1 MNHARYLQISLWY
14 RTPSYALLVRLTQTG
29 GVDGAIQNVRD
40 LQVHLENS
48 KSGLTGTERR
58 NALLR
63 WLDDQARPAIE
74 FLFEDGTDIIEEIDA
89 SCDRLA
95 GSHLDGS
102 DLYSLATRENTRW
115 RERIRRV
122 EEDLQRQKQFADRRG
137 TPVVLDTSVLME
149 AEPLGT
155 IDWPSPAPIRLIVP
169 ILVVEELD
177 NLLHDRDA
185 ARRKKARDAR
195 RVLMAVHPGNKPTE
209 PEPLPGMLPLITLEV
224 LVDNDWRQRRANN
237 DAEIVDQALDLHRI
251 TGLALLATCELQQYY
266 RAGAVDLPAILV
278 PRRDDQS

>member
-1 MNHARYLQISLWY
+1 
-14 RTPSYALLVRLTQTG
+14 VRLKQTG
-29 GVDGAIQNVRD
+29 GIDGAIQKIRD
-40 LQVHLENS
+40 LQTQLENS
-48 KSGLTGTERR
+48 RSGLTGTERR
-58 NALLR
+58 DALVQ
-63 WLDDQARPAIE
+63 WLDYQARPVLE
-74 FLFEDGTDIIEEIDA
+74 FLFEDGTDIIEEIDT
-89 SCDRLA
+89 SYDRLA

-102 DLYSLATRENTRW
+102 DLYSLATRDSTRW
-115 RERIRRV
+115 RERIQRV
-122 EEDLQRQKQFADRRG
+122 EGELQRQKQFADRRG

-149 AEPLGT
+149 AEPLAT
-155 IDWPSPAPIRLIVP
+155 IDWPSPAPVRLIVP

-195 RVLMAVHPGNKPTE
+195 RVLLAVHPGNKPTE
-209 PEPLPGMLPLITLEV
+209 PAPLPGMLPLITLEV

-251 TGLALLATCELQQYY
+251 TGLALLATCDLQQYY

>member
-1 MNHARYLQISLWY
+1 M
-14 RTPSYALLVRLTQTG
+14 RLKQTG
-29 GVDGAIQNVRD
+29 AIDGAIQNIRN
-40 LQVHLENS
+40 LQVQLGDS
-48 KSGLTGTERR
+48 RSGLTGTERR
-58 NALLR
+58 NAMLQ
-63 WLDDQARPAIE
+63 WLEDQARPVLE
-74 FLFEDGTDIIEEIDA
+74 FLFEDGTDLTEEIEA
-89 SCDRLA
+89 SYDRLA

-115 RERIRRV
+115 RERIQRID
-122 EEDLQRQKQFADRRG
+122 EELQRLKQFADRRG

-155 IDWPSPAPIRLIVP
+155 IDWPSPAPVRLIVP

-195 RVLMAVHPGNKPTE
+195 RVLMGVHPGNKPTE
-209 PEPLPGMLPLITLEV
+209 PAPLPGMLPLITLEM
-224 LVDNDWRQRRANN
+224 LVDNDWHMRRGNN
-237 DAEIVDQALDLHRI
+237 DAEIVDQALDLHRL
-251 TGLALLATCELQQYY
+251 TGRALLATCDLQQYY

-278 PRRDDQS
+278 PRKDDQS